1 MNARF
6 RSRPACPACGAAPA
20 VTLFSRRFD
29 EPRLRAALERFYAEV
44 GRLDSAALAGAE
56 FVVQRCPR
64 CTLVFQR
71 DVPDDTLLARL
82 YEEWIDPETTRR
94 RHLAADPARRLEIA
108 HDVHLALQ
116 LVAPLPPTP
125 LALDHGC
132 GWGEWG
138 VMARAF
144 GAESWGTELSA
155 TRQAHCRALGL
166 RIAAED
172 ELPDATFHLVNS
184 DQVLE
189 HVPDPRA
196 TLALLARKLHR
207 DGILRVSVPRGQG
220 VERALPRFDAEM
232 GRPRLGALNA
242 IAPLEHLNCF
252 THRSLISLAASV
264 GLRAI
269 VPPWRALTA
278 ACALPP
284 GLKRKARA
292 LLRPFYLRSRR
303 STLVHF
309 RHASA

>member
-20 VTLFSRRFD
+20 VTLFARPYD

-44 GRLDSAALAGAE
+44 GRIDCAALAGAE

-82 YEEWIDPETTRR
+82 YEEWIDPEKTRR
-94 RHLAADPARRLEIA
+94 RHTAADPARRLEIA
-108 HDVHLALQ
+108 HDVHLALR
-116 LVAPLPPTP
+116 LVTPLPGTP

-138 VMARAF
+138 VMVRAF
-144 GAESWGTELSA
+144 GSESWGTELSA
-155 TRQAHCRALGL
+155 SRQAHCRAQGL
-166 RIAAED
+166 RIATED
-172 ELPDATFHLVNS
+172 ELPDAAFHLINS

-207 DGILRVSVPRGQG
+207 DGILRLSVPRGRG
-220 VERALPRFDAEM
+220 AERALRRFDAEL

-252 THRSLISLAASV
+252 THRSLVALAASV
-264 GLRAI
+264 GLRAV
-269 VPPWRALTA
+269 VPPWRALMSA
-278 ACALPP
+278 FALPS
-284 GLKRKARA
+284 GLKRQARA
-292 LLRPFYLRSRR
+292 LLRPFYLRSRHT
-303 STLVHF
+303 TLVHF
-309 RHASA
+309 RAAAA